1 MASGIQLIKAQLD
14 ELRKKHPYLYIRE
27 DKDAP
32 KISGTIFFEDN
43 GAKGKFD
50 VEIELSKDY
59 PTVIPLV
66 KETKGDIPKKYHH
79 NGEHFCLETPF
90 RVWEIFKQDET
101 LLNFVNNL
109 VIPYLAIF
117 IHSQGGKNP
126 PREHA
131 HGAEGVLA
139 DYKKR
144 FKINDDVIAFKLLR
158 ILAERNYRGHAL
170 CPCGSKI
177 KLRKCHGMAIF
188 NIVVDDR
195 FKRYDFIQDFLQI
208 AIYLKKTDV
217 IDDYSECRSE
227 KVLRYIEQIKK
238 KPQKKWNY

>member
-1 MASGIQLIKAQLD
+1 MASGIQLIKAQLE
-14 ELRKKHPYLYIRE
+14 ELRRKHPYLYIRE
-27 DKDAP
+27 DKDSP

-43 GAKGKFD
+43 GARCKFD
-50 VEIELSKDY
+50 IEIVFSKDY

-66 KETKGDIPKKYHH
+66 RETKGDILKTYHH
-79 NGEHFCLETPF
+79 NGDYFCLETPF
-90 RVWEIFKQDET
+90 RVWEIFRQDET
-101 LLNFVNNL
+101 LLNFVDNL

-117 IHSQGGKNP
+117 IHFQGGKVS

-131 HGAEGVLA
+131 HGAKGVLA

-144 FKINDDVIAFKLLR
+144 FNIDDDLVAFKLLR
-158 ILAERNYRGHAL
+158 ILAERKYRGHAL
-170 CPCGSKI
+170 CPCGSGI
-177 KLRKCHGMAIF
+177 KLKKCHGMAIF

-195 FKRYDFIQDFLQI
+195 FKKYDFMQDFLQI

-217 IDDYSECRSE
+217 IDNYSECRAE

-238 KPQKKWNY
+238 NPQKKWNY